1 MRRIVVALCLAFC
14 GGCVTTELTPAG
26 NGVHV
31 TSNPEMVRN
40 CVLIGDVVG
49 SDAMNGGLGAWAADE
64 NANRRLRNHAAA
76 MGANVV
82 LFVTNATGWHGS
94 VQRGEAYRCEI
105 GAEKRAALG
114 NVHISNV
121 VRRQTSNATLVSS
134 FDISNANDFA
144 VTSVSVECTVSGIGG
159 NPLTALP
166 ALGPHDSRRVENVLF
181 SAGGVPDGAPVCR
194 VLDLTI
200 LR

>member
-1 MRRIVVALCLAFC
+1 MKGTLLAICLVFVS
-14 GGCVTTELTPAG
+14 CVTVTPQGAK
-26 NGVHV
+26 VRI
-31 TSNPEMVRN
+31 TANPEAIRTCTLLGEVRGETMWGGM
-40 CVLIGDVVG
+40 IGGTAEEHAV
-49 SDAMNGGLGAWAADE
+49 NELK
-64 NANRRLRNHAAA
+64 NRAAA
-76 MGANVV
+76 MGANTV
-82 LFVTNATGWHGS
+82 LMVTSSAGFTGS

-105 GAEKRAALG
+105 GAEKRAALS

-121 VRRQTSNATLVSS
+121 VRRPASNATLVSS

-144 VTSVSVECTVSGIGG
+144 VISVSVECTVSGIGG

-166 ALGPHDSRRVENVLF
+166 PLGPHQSRRVENILF
-181 SAGGVPDGAPVCR
+181 SAGDVPDGPPVCR